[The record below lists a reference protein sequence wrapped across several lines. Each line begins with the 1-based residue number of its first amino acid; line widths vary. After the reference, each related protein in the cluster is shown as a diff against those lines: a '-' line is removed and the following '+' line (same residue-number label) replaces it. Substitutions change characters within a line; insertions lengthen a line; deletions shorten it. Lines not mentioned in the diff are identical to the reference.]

1 MGRKR
6 RERVEHH
13 KQSLGE
19 VIENPETYGVRTKS
33 RPEKRHRHSGA
44 GSEDDEE
51 QVPAAL
57 SNRILEVAREQQEE
71 VAAEDEKDTTGI
83 AGGAREALAAAMQG
97 LAGAASDT
105 DDDEY
110 QGDDFSDPGS
120 AGWEEEYEAEL
131 NGQDEAALEAFMN
144 PSAKGQ
150 KQKTLTDV
158 IMEKIREK
166 QAAAGLSVVPRY
178 VFYLIIDVFKI
189 YYCSP
194 CVQQGWL
201 NLTTPD

>member
-19 VIENPETYGVRTKS
+19 QIENPETYGVRTQP
-33 RPEKRHRHSGA
+33 RPEKKHRRSGA
-44 GSEDDEE
+44 GSDEE
-51 QVPAAL
+51 EEVPGAL
-57 SNRILEVAREQQEE
+57 SNRILAVAREQQEE
-71 VAAEDEKDTTGI
+71 VAAEGEKETEGF

-97 LAGAASDT
+97 LAGAASDS
-105 DDDEY
+105 DDEY

-120 AGWEEEYEAEL
+120 AGWEEEYEAEV

-144 PSAKGQ
+144 PTAKGQ

-166 QAAAGLSVVPRY
+166 QAAAGLSAVPRY
-178 VFYLIIDVFKI
+178 VYFFSLDVDFI
-189 YYCSP
+189 C
-194 CVQQGWL
+194 
-201 NLTTPD
+201 T

>member
-6 RERVEHH
+6 RERVEYH

-19 VIENPETYGVRTKS
+19 QIENPETYGVRTQP
-33 RPEKRHRHSGA
+33 RPEKKHRHSGA
-44 GSEDDEE
+44 GSEDEEE
-51 QVPAAL
+51 QVPGAL

-71 VAAEDEKDTTGI
+71 VAAEGEQDNEGF

-97 LAGAASDT
+97 LAGAASDS
-105 DDDEY
+105 DEEY

-144 PSAKGQ
+144 PTAKGQ

-166 QAAAGLSVVPRY
+166 QAAAGLSAVPRY
-178 VFYLIIDVFKI
+178 VFVDFVFF
-189 YYCSP
+189 
-194 CVQQGWL
+194 Q
-201 NLTTPD
+201 